1 MSNTRFQDALRKAM
15 SRMNDLG
22 KSIPGAMQGFQALHD
37 AASANGVLSSKTKE
51 LIALAIAVAA
61 RCEGC
66 VAFHAKESVK
76 QGATRAEVAEAL
88 GVAIQMGGGPS
99 MMWAT
104 EALAAFDEFSTPQ
117 AR

>member
-1 MSNTRFQDALRKAM
+1 MSTTQFRDTSRTIM
-15 SRMNDLG
+15 GRMNDLG
-22 KSIPGAMQGFQALHD
+22 KAIPGVMQGFQALHE

-66 VAFHAKESVK
+66 VAFHAKEAVK
-76 QGATRAEVAEAL
+76 QGATRAEVTETL

-104 EALAAFDEFSTPQ
+104 EALAAFDEFSAPQ
-117 AR
+117 A